1 MASNAKC
8 IKGIS
13 LIFVFSLFLYVN
25 GAQDELCANV
35 EVEVIGKT
43 EPVETKYGK
52 VVGQILTN
60 RVIEKT
66 ESFESKYGEIIAQ
79 MFAQT
84 NSNYVLF
91 KVPPKTS
98 VKRYSSF
105 RGIRYAKPPTGKNR
119 FLVSL

>member
-8 IKGIS
+8 IKRIS

-25 GAQDELCANV
+25 GTQDELCANV
-35 EVEVIGKT
+35 EVGVIGKT
-43 EPVETKYGK
+43 EPVETRYGK

-84 NSNYVLF
+84 NSF